1 MCNAGPECEGCFFE
15 GEARNAHAEAE
26 RLHRERDEA
35 RRELESVKKA
45 YCLLRRDLLSAQ
57 EENSRLKRELEQMER
72 QAPAA
77 GQEAVRPYLD
87 FVARLRRTMGTAP
100 DLLAQEG

>member
-1 MCNAGPECEGCFFE
+1 MMCNTGPECDGCFFE

-45 YCLLRRDLLSAQ
+45 YCLLRKDLLSAQ
-57 EENSRLKRELEQMER
+57 EENSRLKWELEQMKR
-72 QAPAA
+72 QTPAT
-77 GQEAVRPYLD
+77 GQDVRPYLD
-87 FVARLRRTMGTAP
+87 FVARLRRTMLTAP
-100 DLLAQEG
+100 EGCE